1 MRRPRCRNILLL
13 SQSGRAGSGFQEDD
27 SVKIEVT
34 MRKIIMLVLLTIFN
48 MRHCFFIFGF
58 LFVFSAFLYGQ
69 DNILI
74 SSKQISNSIE
84 KTNEILRRNETYTSV
99 DFVDINL
106 DKILEYED
114 FSLQL
119 GERKIPIK
127 KERIDI
133 RGINNYVFVG
143 GNNERCH
150 VLISVLE
157 NDIQGVIETEEEVFT
172 IETVGKQQYAL
183 ITVDYSL
190 LREACDDLH
199 EGNNRSS
206 FDDVNSQNPD
216 SVIESG
222 DGITFSPILR
232 NAAYDCK
239 VRVLVLYTQN
249 AQTSPSVSNIKNT
262 ILTAVALTNQSFV
275 NSQINFQ
282 IELVY
287 AGQTNYTE
295 SVFLI
300 DLSRFRDP
308 DDGYMDEVHT
318 LRNKY
323 SADVC
328 VLLINDSL
336 SCGMATGIGVTGD
349 NAFCVVSTC
358 GTCATTN
365 YSFGHE
371 IGHLLGCRH
380 DPFVDSTTTPFAYGH
395 GYVHPSKTWRTIMAY
410 GNACGS
416 CPRLLYWSNPNVIY
430 NGSPMG
436 TTATHDNTRV
446 WNERTN
452 TVMAFRQPDNDVMF
466 TSSDMPNTQYA
477 DVIAK
482 QKITTSG
489 TVNVNSGN
497 TLSMRAR
504 NSIVLQPGFSIQAGA
519 EFSAGIE
526 DIDDCEEC
534 AANVSIETV
543 QDVPE
548 EYDEI
553 AVQIENKS
561 DFSYRVFPDSSNK
574 LINITYSLITEMP
587 LSIELVDFFGQK
599 LKTILHK
606 QNQQAGNY
614 TLQIPIS
621 DFSTGTY
628 FLTISSSNQT
638 RTEKIII
645 NK

>member
-1 MRRPRCRNILLL
+1 
-13 SQSGRAGSGFQEDD
+13 
-27 SVKIEVT
+27 
-34 MRKIIMLVLLTIFN
+34 

-58 LFVFSAFLYGQ
+58 LFVYSAFLYGQ

-74 SSKQISNSIE
+74 NSIQISNSAE
-84 KTNEILRRNETYTSV
+84 RTNEILSRNQTYTSV
-99 DFVDINL
+99 DFVEINM

-119 GERKIPIK
+119 GERIIPIK
-127 KERIDI
+127 KERIDA
-133 RGINNYVFVG
+133 RGINSYVFVG
-143 GNNERCH
+143 ENNEGCR
-150 VLISVLE
+150 VLISVLDD
-157 NDIQGVIETEEEVFT
+157 DIQGVIETDDEVFT
-172 IETVGKQQYAL
+172 IATIGKQQYAL
-183 ITVDYSL
+183 ITVDCSL

-206 FDDVNSQNPD
+206 LDGDNINNFISDIETDDDTTS
-216 SVIESG
+216 
-222 DGITFSPILR
+222 SPFLR
-232 NAAYDCK
+232 EAAAYDCK
-239 VRVLVLYTQN
+239 IRVLVLYTQN
-249 AQTSPSVSNIKNT
+249 SLSSPSVSNIKNT
-262 ILTAVALTNQSFV
+262 ILTAVALTNQSFI
-275 NSQINFQ
+275 NSQIKFQ

-295 SVFLI
+295 SIFLT
-300 DLSRFRDP
+300 DLSRFKDP

-336 SCGMATGIGVTGD
+336 SCGMASGIGVTGD
-349 NAFCVVSTC
+349 NAFCVVSTHS
-358 GTCATTN
+358 TCATTN

-380 DPFVDSTTTPFAYGH
+380 DPFVDNSTTPFAYGH

-410 GNACGS
+410 GNACNW
-416 CPRLLYWSNPNVIY
+416 CPRLPYWSNPNVIY

-446 WNERTN
+446 WNERSN
-452 TVMAFRQPDNDVMF
+452 TVMAFRQPDNDVSF

-482 QKITTSG
+482 QNITTNG

-497 TLSMRAR
+497 TLSMRAG
-504 NSIVLQPGFSIQAGA
+504 NSINIQPGFSVLTGA

-574 LINITYSLITEMP
+574 LLNITYSLITEMP

-621 DFSTGTY
+621 DFSAGTY